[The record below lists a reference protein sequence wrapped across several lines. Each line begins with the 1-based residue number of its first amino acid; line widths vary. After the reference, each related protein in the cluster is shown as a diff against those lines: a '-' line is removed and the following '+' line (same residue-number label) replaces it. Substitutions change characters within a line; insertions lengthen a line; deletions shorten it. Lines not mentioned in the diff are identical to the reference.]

1 LRDGILTTYALKP
14 VAGFGSA
21 GTGSTAKA
29 PAIPTPFRYD
39 VLISYRRQDPDKQ
52 FARELLKRLETDGDT
67 VAIDER
73 DFSPNET
80 FMEEMDRCIRES
92 RFTLAVMSPRYLE
105 SGNCVEEAI
114 ICKVLDMTE
123 RKRRIIP
130 LMIEEVQLP
139 AWLYN
144 LVGVDFSD
152 KDPLVDPYQR
162 TKGAIGKPQ

>member
-1 LRDGILTTYALKP
+1 
-14 VAGFGSA
+14 
-21 GTGSTAKA
+21 
-29 PAIPTPFRYD
+29 
-39 VLISYRRQDPDKQ
+39 
-52 FARELLKRLETDGDT
+52 
-67 VAIDER
+67 
-73 DFSPNET
+73 
-80 FMEEMDRCIRES
+80 
-92 RFTLAVMSPRYLE
+92 MSPRYLE

-144 LVGVDFSD
+144 LVVVDFSD